1 MADIIKRDRS
11 RFFVS
16 AEELDRLRKIARE
29 ANARAGIPYDPTITA
44 AQAREQMRLDGVRK
58 EDNIATREMMRSR
71 YGEDAEE
78 GENKE

>member
-1 MADIIKRDRS
+1 MADVIKRNTS

-16 AEELDRLRKIARE
+16 IEELDRLRKIARE
-29 ANARAGIPYDPTITA
+29 ANERAGIPYNPAITA